1 MMKNQSQTESLIK
14 YVADMHDRRDEYRY
28 DSLDVLSDLQEKNTD
43 TSNKMEE
50 IYDGLSGSR
59 ICTICNN
66 SKMYDEKNGEFYCPL
81 HGE

>member
-1 MMKNQSQTESLIK
+1 MKNQSQTESLIK
-14 YVADMHDRRDEYRY
+14 YVAEMHDRIEEYEY
-28 DSLDVLSDLQEKNTD
+28 DSLEVISDLQSKD
-43 TSNKMEE
+43 TTTSEKMEE

-66 SKMYDEKNGEFYCPL
+66 RKMYDEKNGEFYCPL